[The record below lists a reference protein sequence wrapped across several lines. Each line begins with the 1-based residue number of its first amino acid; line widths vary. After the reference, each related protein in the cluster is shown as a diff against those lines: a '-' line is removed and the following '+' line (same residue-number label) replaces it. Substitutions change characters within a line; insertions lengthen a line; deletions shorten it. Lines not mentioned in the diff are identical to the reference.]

1 MENSDKRGSA
11 DGVTVDLEQP
21 PRRNQGV
28 GEGVDS
34 REAGEQQG
42 DRGVVTPLRVL
53 FVDDEAPIREV
64 MRIELPRMGH
74 EVTVCEDGEAA
85 VEVLAEQHFDA
96 AIVDLKMPGISGWDV
111 TDHIKRLAPDTFV
124 IIHTGH
130 GDMAQAIKAVRH
142 RANDFLNKPCK
153 LRDIQQ
159 ALARAAVWRQ
169 QNRKTQ
175 ALETRLKAI
184 EGSTELVGETQA
196 MRQVATLIERVA
208 PTDSSVLV
216 LGETGTG
223 KELVARRLH
232 ELSARAELPFVP
244 VNCGA
249 LPEHLVESEFF
260 GHRKGSFTGADRSRT
275 GLFEV
280 AHGGTLFLDELGEL
294 SRSMQVKLLRFLES
308 GEIRRVGENEPI
320 HVDVRIVCAT
330 NGDLSAMVEAGKF
343 REDLYFRV
351 NTFEI
356 PLPPLRDRRADLP
369 LLSAVLLARARKRP
383 VADDEQLSAEVLAGL
398 ATHDWPGNVRELAN
412 AIEHAVIM
420 AGDRSIAVEHLP
432 VQLATSRPGA
442 VSTFAMPSQAMTM
455 RDIEQQVVLG
465 VLEKH
470 SGDKRKAA
478 EELGI
483 ALKTMY
489 NKVNQYNAGGVDEA
503 SEIVAGD

>member
-1 MENSDKRGSA
+1 M
-11 DGVTVDLEQP
+11 
-21 PRRNQGV
+21 
-28 GEGVDS
+28 DS
-34 REAGEQQG
+34 KDAGEQA
-42 DRGVVTPLRVL
+42 VVNPLRVL

-74 EVTVCEDGEAA
+74 EVTVCEDGETAL
-85 VEVLAEQHFDA
+85 EVLAEHHFDA
-96 AIVDLKMPGISGWDV
+96 AIVDLKMPGISGWEV
-111 TDHIKRLAPDTFV
+111 TDHIKQVSPETFV

-130 GDMAQAIKAVRH
+130 GDMHQAIEAVRH

-153 LRDIQQ
+153 LVDIQR
-159 ALARAAVWRQ
+159 ALARAAEWRQ
-169 QNRKTQ
+169 QSRKTQ

-184 EGSTELVGETQA
+184 EGSTELVGQTPA
-196 MRQVATLIERVA
+196 MQQVATLIERVA

-223 KELVARRLH
+223 KELVARRVH
-232 ELSARAELPFVP
+232 ELSARSEMPFVP

-260 GHRKGSFTGADRSRT
+260 GHRKGAFTGADRSRT

-294 SRSMQVKLLRFLES
+294 DKPMQVKLLRFLES

-330 NGDLSAMVEAGKF
+330 NGDLAEMVADGGF

-356 PLPPLRDRRADLP
+356 PLPPLRDRKPDLP
-369 LLSAVLLARARKRP
+369 LLAAALLTRARKRP
-383 VADDEQLSAEVLAGL
+383 VADDEELSAEVLAGL
-398 ATHDWPGNVRELAN
+398 ADHDWPGNVRELAN

-420 AGDRSIAVEHLP
+420 AGDRPVSVEHLP
-432 VQLATSRPGA
+432 QQLATSRPGII
-442 VSTFAMPSQAMTM
+442 STFVMPSGAMTL
-455 RDIEQQVVLG
+455 REVERQVVLG
-465 VLEKH
+465 VLDKH
-470 SGDKRKAA
+470 GGDKRMAS

-489 NKVNQYNAGGVDEA
+489 NKLNQYNASAVGES
-503 SEIVAGD
+503 SEIVSTD

>member
-1 MENSDKRGSA
+1 M
-11 DGVTVDLEQP
+11 
-21 PRRNQGV
+21 
-28 GEGVDS
+28 DS
-34 REAGEQQG
+34 KDAGEQA
-42 DRGVVTPLRVL
+42 VVNPLRVL

-74 EVTVCEDGEAA
+74 EVTVCEDGETAL
-85 VEVLAEQHFDA
+85 EVLAEHHFDA
-96 AIVDLKMPGISGWDV
+96 AIVDLKMPGISGWEV
-111 TDHIKRLAPDTFV
+111 TDHIKQVSPETFV

-130 GDMAQAIKAVRH
+130 GDMHQAIEAVRH

-153 LRDIQQ
+153 LVDIQR
-159 ALARAAVWRQ
+159 ALARATEWRQ
-169 QNRKTQ
+169 QSRKTQ

-184 EGSTELVGETQA
+184 EGSTELVGQTPA
-196 MRQVATLIERVA
+196 MQQVATLIERVA

-223 KELVARRLH
+223 KELVARRVH
-232 ELSARAELPFVP
+232 ELSARSEMPFVP

-260 GHRKGSFTGADRSRT
+260 GHRKGAFTGADRSRT

-294 SRSMQVKLLRFLES
+294 DKPMQVKLLRFLES

-330 NGDLSAMVEAGKF
+330 NGDLAEMVADGEF

-356 PLPPLRDRRADLP
+356 PLPPLRDRKPDLP
-369 LLSAVLLARARKRP
+369 LLAAALLTRARKRP
-383 VADDEQLSAEVLAGL
+383 VDDDEELSAEVLAGL
-398 ATHDWPGNVRELAN
+398 ADHDWPGNVRELAN

-420 AGDRSIAVEHLP
+420 AGDRPVAVEHLP
-432 VQLATSRPGA
+432 QQLATSRPGII
-442 VSTFAMPSQAMTM
+442 STFVMPSGAMTL
-455 RDIEQQVVLG
+455 REVERQVLLG
-465 VLEKH
+465 VLDKH
-470 SGDKRKAA
+470 GGDKRMAA

-489 NKVNQYNAGGVDEA
+489 NKLNQYNANAVDES
-503 SEIVAGD
+503 SEIVSTD

>member
-1 MENSDKRGSA
+1 M
-11 DGVTVDLEQP
+11 
-21 PRRNQGV
+21 
-28 GEGVDS
+28 DS
-34 REAGEQQG
+34 KDAGEQA
-42 DRGVVTPLRVL
+42 VVNPLRVL

-74 EVTVCEDGEAA
+74 EVTVCEDGETAL
-85 VEVLAEQHFDA
+85 EVLAEHHFDA
-96 AIVDLKMPGISGWDV
+96 AIVDLKMPGISGWEV
-111 TDHIKRLAPDTFV
+111 TDHIKQVSPETFV

-130 GDMAQAIKAVRH
+130 GDMHQAIEAVRH

-153 LRDIQQ
+153 LVDIQR
-159 ALARAAVWRQ
+159 ALARAAEWRQ
-169 QNRKTQ
+169 QSRKTQ

-184 EGSTELVGETQA
+184 EGSTELVGQTPA
-196 MRQVATLIERVA
+196 MQQVATLIERVA

-223 KELVARRLH
+223 KELVARRVH
-232 ELSARAELPFVP
+232 ELSARSEMPFVP

-260 GHRKGSFTGADRSRT
+260 GHRKGAFTGADRSRT

-294 SRSMQVKLLRFLES
+294 DKPMQVKLLRFLES

-330 NGDLSAMVEAGKF
+330 NGDLAEMVADGEF

-356 PLPPLRDRRADLP
+356 PLPPLRDRKPDLP
-369 LLSAVLLARARKRP
+369 LLAAALLTRARKRP
-383 VADDEQLSAEVLAGL
+383 VDDDEGLSAEVLAGL
-398 ATHDWPGNVRELAN
+398 ADHDWPGNVRELAN

-420 AGDRSIAVEHLP
+420 AGDRPVSVEPLP
-432 VQLATSRPGA
+432 QQLATSRPGII
-442 VSTFAMPSQAMTM
+442 STFVMPSGAMTL
-455 RDIEQQVVLG
+455 REVERQVVLG
-465 VLEKH
+465 VLDKH
-470 SGDKRKAA
+470 GGDKRMAS

-489 NKVNQYNAGGVDEA
+489 NKLNQYNASAVDES
-503 SEIVAGD
+503 SEIVSTD

>member
-1 MENSDKRGSA
+1 M
-11 DGVTVDLEQP
+11 
-21 PRRNQGV
+21 
-28 GEGVDS
+28 DS
-34 REAGEQQG
+34 KDAGEQA
-42 DRGVVTPLRVL
+42 VVNPLRVL

-74 EVTVCEDGEAA
+74 EVTVCEDGETAL
-85 VEVLAEQHFDA
+85 EVLAEHHFDA
-96 AIVDLKMPGISGWDV
+96 AIVDLKMPGISGWEV
-111 TDHIKRLAPDTFV
+111 TDHIKQVSPETFV

-130 GDMAQAIKAVRH
+130 GDMHQAIEAVRH

-153 LRDIQQ
+153 LVDIQR
-159 ALARAAVWRQ
+159 ALARAAEWRQ
-169 QNRKTQ
+169 QSRKTQ

-184 EGSTELVGETQA
+184 EGSTELVGQTPA
-196 MRQVATLIERVA
+196 MQQVATLIERVA

-223 KELVARRLH
+223 KELVARRVH
-232 ELSARAELPFVP
+232 ELSARSEMPFVP

-260 GHRKGSFTGADRSRT
+260 GHRKGAFTGADRSRT

-294 SRSMQVKLLRFLES
+294 DKPMQVKLLRFLES

-330 NGDLSAMVEAGKF
+330 NGDLAEMVADGEF

-356 PLPPLRDRRADLP
+356 PLPPLRDRKPDLP
-369 LLSAVLLARARKRP
+369 LLAVALLARARKRP
-383 VADDEQLSAEVLAGL
+383 IDDDEELSAEVLAGL
-398 ATHDWPGNVRELAN
+398 ADHDWPGNVRELAN

-420 AGDRSIAVEHLP
+420 AGDRPVAVEHLP
-432 VQLATSRPGA
+432 QQLATSRPGIL
-442 VSTFAMPSQAMTM
+442 STFVMPSGAMTL
-455 RDIEQQVVLG
+455 REVERQVVLG
-465 VLEKH
+465 VLDKH
-470 SGDKRKAA
+470 GGDKRMAA

-489 NKVNQYNAGGVDEA
+489 NKLNQYNASAVGES
-503 SEIVAGD
+503 SEIVSTD

>member
-1 MENSDKRGSA
+1 M
-11 DGVTVDLEQP
+11 
-21 PRRNQGV
+21 
-28 GEGVDS
+28 DS
-34 REAGEQQG
+34 KDAGEQA
-42 DRGVVTPLRVL
+42 VVNPLRVL

-74 EVTVCEDGEAA
+74 EVTVCEDGETAL
-85 VEVLAEQHFDA
+85 EVLAEHHFDA
-96 AIVDLKMPGISGWDV
+96 AIVDLKMPGISGWEV
-111 TDHIKRLAPDTFV
+111 TDHIKQVSPETFV

-130 GDMAQAIKAVRH
+130 GDMHQAIEAVRH

-153 LRDIQQ
+153 LVDIQR
-159 ALARAAVWRQ
+159 ALARATEWRQ
-169 QNRKTQ
+169 QSRKTQ

-184 EGSTELVGETQA
+184 EGSTELVGQTPA

-223 KELVARRLH
+223 KELVARRVH
-232 ELSARAELPFVP
+232 ELSARSEMPFVP

-249 LPEHLVESEFF
+249 LPEHLVERECF
-260 GHRKGSFTGADRSRT
+260 GHRKGAFTGADRSRT

-294 SRSMQVKLLRFLES
+294 DKPMQVKLLRFLES

-330 NGDLSAMVEAGKF
+330 NGDLAEMVADGEF

-356 PLPPLRDRRADLP
+356 PLPPLRDRKPDLP
-369 LLSAVLLARARKRP
+369 LLAAALLTRARKRP
-383 VADDEQLSAEVLAGL
+383 VDDDEELSAEVLAGL
-398 ATHDWPGNVRELAN
+398 ADHDWPGNVRELAN

-420 AGDRSIAVEHLP
+420 AGDRPVSVEHLP
-432 VQLATSRPGA
+432 QQLATSRPGII
-442 VSTFAMPSQAMTM
+442 STFVMPSGAMTL
-455 RDIEQQVVLG
+455 REVERQVLLG
-465 VLEKH
+465 VLDKH
-470 SGDKRKAA
+470 GGDKRMAA

-489 NKVNQYNAGGVDEA
+489 NKLNQYNASAVGES
-503 SEIVAGD
+503 SEIVSTD